1 MLAPLLILATLLM
14 KSSHLLEPLHIT
26 TMSSVISFFVMRA
39 GKGSL
44 SSGTVTGSVHHPFVK
59 SKGKWKFGLPDVLA
73 VGRTSR

>member
-1 MLAPLLILATLLM
+1 M

-26 TMSSVISFFVMRA
+26 TMSSVISLFVMRV

-44 SSGTVTGSVHHPFVK
+44 SKETVTGSVHHPFVK
-59 SKGKWKFGLPDVLA
+59 SKGKRKFGLPDVLA